1 MNDDHSA
8 KSANERLPCQ
18 NLENMAD
25 PKNTESTWGNDLPA
39 GLVVFLVALPLC
51 LGIATASG
59 ATPLSGIIA
68 GALGGMLVGAISKSP
83 LSVSGPAAGLV
94 AIVLTA
100 LEGFKGQANPYQAFQ
115 VALIIAGALQI
126 VLGILRLGAVANF
139 VPNSVIKGMLAG
151 IGVVIILKQ
160 IPHALGWDKSYE
172 GDLGFVG
179 RFGNTF
185 VDIGKAVMTITPT
198 ALVIFL
204 IGVVIIY
211 FWESKPMK
219 AQVWTK
225 YVPGPL
231 VAVVAGAVVNSIL
244 ASSRPD
250 LALRTADLHL
260 VTLPGTSE
268 LTSAL
273 TFPDWSAIR
282 LPAVWITAVTL
293 AVVASLET
301 LLSIDAADK
310 LDEQRRATPTSREL
324 VAQGV
329 GNSVSGL
336 LGGLPLTSVVVRT
349 SANAYSGART
359 KKATIVHGVL
369 LAVAAVSIPSLLNT
383 IPLSVLASVLI
394 MVGWKLTKPEVIKK
408 VYNDGLDQFIP
419 FILTLLG
426 VVFTDLLKGVVF
438 GLLAGLV
445 YVLKANHH
453 KSFTLVHDGDL
464 WLLRFNKDIT
474 FTNKVGLRSMLDQI
488 PDNVTLIIN
497 ATKSDFVD
505 HDILEMVKDFAESGK
520 YRGIT
525 VEMTDVDNKT
535 WFINMRRHRQYLKEI
550 NNG

>member
-1 MNDDHSA
+1 
-8 KSANERLPCQ
+8 
-18 NLENMAD
+18 MAET
-25 PKNTESTWGNDLPA
+25 KKTESTWGSDLPA

-59 ATPLSGIIA
+59 ATPLAGIIA
-68 GALGGMLVGAISKSP
+68 GALGGILVGAISKSP

-115 VALIIAGALQI
+115 VALIIAGAFQV
-126 VLGILRLGAVANF
+126 VLGLLRLGAIANF

-160 IPHALGWDKSYE
+160 IPHALGWDKAYE
-172 GDLGFVG
+172 GDFGFVG

-185 VDIGKAVMTITPT
+185 TDIAKAVMTITPT
-198 ALVIFL
+198 ALAIFL
-204 IGVVIIY
+204 VGVAIIY

-219 AQVWTK
+219 AQGWTK
-225 YVPGPL
+225 YIPGPL
-231 VAVVAGAVVNSIL
+231 VAVVVGALANSFL
-244 ASSRPD
+244 MSSQPA
-250 LALRTADLHL
+250 LALKSEDLHL
-260 VTLPGTSE
+260 VKLPGTSE

-273 TFPDWSAIR
+273 TFPDWNAIQ
-282 LPAVWITAVTL
+282 LPAVWITAATL

-310 LDEQRRATPTSREL
+310 LDEQRRATPTNREL
-324 VAQGV
+324 VAQGI
-329 GNSVSGL
+329 GNGVSGFF
-336 LGGLPLTSVVVRT
+336 GGLPLTSVVVRT
-349 SANAYSGART
+349 SANAYSGGKT
-359 KKATIVHGVL
+359 KKSTIFHGVL
-369 LAVAAVSIPSLLNT
+369 LAVAVISIPSLLNT
-383 IPLSVLASVLI
+383 IPLAVLASVLI
-394 MVGWKLTKPEVIKK
+394 MVGWKLTKPAVIKK
-408 VYNDGLDQFIP
+408 VYADGLDQFIP
-419 FILTLLG
+419 FIITLLG

-438 GLLAGLV
+438 GLLAGLI

-453 KSFTLVHDGDL
+453 KSFTLVNDGDL

-474 FTNKVGLRSMLDQI
+474 FTNKVGLRNMLDQI

-505 HDILEMVKDFAESGK
+505 HDILEMVRDFAESGK
-520 YRGIT
+520 YRGIN
-525 VEMTDVDNKT
+525 VEMTDVENKT

>member
-1 MNDDHSA
+1 MPQS
-8 KSANERLPCQ
+8 
-18 NLENMAD
+18 
-25 PKNTESTWGNDLPA
+25 KNSGSTWGSDLPA

-59 ATPLSGIIA
+59 ATPLAGIIA
-68 GALGGMLVGAISKSP
+68 GALGGILVGAISKSP

-100 LEGFKGQANPYQAFQ
+100 LKDLNGSYQAFQ
-115 VALIIAGALQI
+115 VALIIAGLIQI
-126 VLGILRLGAVANF
+126 VLGLLRLGAIANF

-160 IPHALGWDKSYE
+160 IPHALGWDKEYE
-172 GDLGFVG
+172 GDFGFVSK
-179 RFGNTF
+179 FGNTF
-185 VDIGKAVMTITPT
+185 TDIAKALMTITPT
-198 ALVIFL
+198 ALIIFL
-204 IGVVIIY
+204 IGVAIIA

-219 AQVWTK
+219 AQAWTK
-225 YVPGPL
+225 FLPGPL
-231 VAVVAGAVVNSIL
+231 VAVVVGALVNTFL
-244 ASSRPD
+244 ASSNPS
-250 LALRTADLHL
+250 LALQAADNHL
-260 VTLPGTSE
+260 VTLPATTE
-268 LTSAL
+268 LTKSMSA
-273 TFPDWSAIR
+273 PDWSAIE
-282 LPAVWITAVTL
+282 LPAVWITAITL

-310 LDEQRRATPTSREL
+310 LDDQRRATPTNLEL

-329 GNSVSGL
+329 GNGVSGL

-349 SANAYSGART
+349 SANAYSGGKS
-359 KKATIVHGVL
+359 KKATIFHGVL
-369 LAVAAVSIPSLLNT
+369 LAVAAISIPSLLNK
-383 IPLSVLASVLI
+383 IPLAVLASVLI
-394 MVGWKLTKPEVIKK
+394 MVGWKLTKPSVIKK
-408 VYNDGLDQFIP
+408 VYGDGLDQFIP

-426 VVFTDLLKGVVF
+426 VVFTDLLKGVIV

-445 YVLKANHH
+445 YVVKANHH
-453 KSFTLVHDGDL
+453 KSFTLVSDGDL

-474 FTNKVGLRSMLDQI
+474 FTNKVGLRNTLDQI

-505 HDILEMVKDFAESGK
+505 HDILEMVRDFAESGK

-525 VEMTDVDNKT
+525 VEMTDVENKT

-550 NNG
+550 NHG

>member
-1 MNDDHSA
+1 MPTPT
-8 KSANERLPCQ
+8 KI
-18 NLENMAD
+18 
-25 PKNTESTWGNDLPA
+25 ESTWGSDLPA

-59 ATPLSGIIA
+59 ATPLAGIIA
-68 GALGGMLVGAISKSP
+68 GALGGILVGAISKSP

-100 LEGFKGQANPYQAFQ
+100 LESLKAAPNPYQAFQ
-115 VALIIAGALQI
+115 VALIIAGALQ
-126 VLGILRLGAVANF
+126 VVMGLLRLGAIANF

-160 IPHALGWDKSYE
+160 IPHALGWDKEYE
-172 GDLGFVG
+172 GDFGFISK
-179 RFGNTF
+179 FGNTF
-185 VDIGKAVMTITPT
+185 SDIAKAVVTITPT

-219 AQVWTK
+219 TQTWTK

-231 VAVVAGAVVNSIL
+231 VAVVVGAIINTLL
-244 ASSRPD
+244 ASSNPS
-250 LALRTADLHL
+250 LALKPEDLHL
-260 VTLPGTSE
+260 VKLPGTSE

-273 TFPDWSAIR
+273 TFPDWGAVAM
-282 LPAVWITAVTL
+282 PAVWVTAGIL

-310 LDEQRRATPTSREL
+310 LDDQRRATPTNREL

-329 GNSVSGL
+329 GNGVSGL

-349 SANAYSGART
+349 SANAYSGGKS
-359 KKATIVHGVL
+359 KKSSIFHGVL
-369 LAVAAVSIPSLLNT
+369 LAVAAISIPTLLNT
-383 IPLSVLASVLI
+383 IPLAVLASVLI
-394 MVGWKLTKPEVIKK
+394 MVGWKLTKPSVIKK
-408 VYNDGLDQFIP
+408 VFDDGYDQFVP

-426 VVFTDLLKGVVF
+426 VVFTDLLKGVVI

-445 YVLKANHH
+445 YSIRANHH
-453 KSFTLVHDGDL
+453 KAFTLVNDGNL

-474 FTNKVGLRSMLDQI
+474 FTNKVGLRSALDTV
-488 PDNVTLIIN
+488 PDNVTLVIN
-497 ATKSDFVD
+497 ATKADFVD
-505 HDILEMVKDFAESGK
+505 HDILDMVKDFSESGK
-520 YRGIT
+520 YRGIE
-525 VEMTDVDNKT
+525 VELTDVEDKT
-535 WFINMRRHRQYLKEI
+535 WFINMRKHKQYLKEL